1 MCGRCGCGV
10 VLRQHRLTTPLLPL
24 LLALPPPSSPSV
36 AASPRP
42 ALAAAGVGAAVPVVR
57 EHRPSAA
64 SVATAAAAAD
74 SGAIAWL
81 AAPCLAHC
89 ASSHTTASRRIPAY
103 LVYIHYTYLA
113 MPLGRCITDVQ
124 VIPILSNTELS
135 FALAAAL

>member
-64 SVATAAAAAD
+64 SVATAAAAD